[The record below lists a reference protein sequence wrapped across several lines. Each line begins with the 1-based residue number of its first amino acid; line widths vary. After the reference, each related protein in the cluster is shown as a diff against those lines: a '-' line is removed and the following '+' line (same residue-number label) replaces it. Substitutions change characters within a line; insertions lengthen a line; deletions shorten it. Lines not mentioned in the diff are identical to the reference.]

1 MVPSAAAEISGVRVF
16 TPAVS
21 SQSCPHR
28 SRSRPLAF
36 SSSAMRSLSSVFC
49 QACLLKYSRTP
60 DMNCSGPTQ
69 ATSWR
74 STDAPLA

>member
-1 MVPSAAAEISGVRVF
+1 MPSASTASSGSSVL

-21 SQSCPHR
+21 SQSRPHW

-36 SSSAMRSLSSVFC
+36 SSSASRSLSSVFC

-60 DMNCSGPTQ
+60 AMNCSGPTQ

-74 STDAPLA
+74 STEAPLA

>member
-1 MVPSAAAEISGVRVF
+1 
-16 TPAVS
+16 
-21 SQSCPHR
+21 
-28 SRSRPLAF
+28 
-36 SSSAMRSLSSVFC
+36 MRSLSSVFC

-60 DMNCSGPTQ
+60 DMNSSGPTQ